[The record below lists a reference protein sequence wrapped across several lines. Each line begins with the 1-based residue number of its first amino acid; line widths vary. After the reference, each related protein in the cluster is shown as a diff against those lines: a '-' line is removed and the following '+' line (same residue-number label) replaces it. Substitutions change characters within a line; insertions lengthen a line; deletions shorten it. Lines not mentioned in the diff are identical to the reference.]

1 MATSK
6 EHFSPS
12 IVFPLLRML
21 PSLLALG
28 SDLLVFTVAFLKT
41 QEKKQDSSAPESPAD
56 FLVPFPLFPLNPVAI
71 PDTPGTYRSPAM
83 LTLISKLVHPMAL
96 RGGSLGMKL
105 NGMGKKNYFLLVGF
119 HEAIQELQAIHSI
132 MINCAFR
139 FQ

>member
-41 QEKKQDSSAPESPAD
+41 QEKSKT
-56 FLVPFPLFPLNPVAI
+56 LVLLKVPQISLFPFPF
-71 PDTPGTYRSPAM
+71 SP
-83 LTLISKLVHPMAL
+83 
-96 RGGSLGMKL
+96 
-105 NGMGKKNYFLLVGF
+105 
-119 HEAIQELQAIHSI
+119 
-132 MINCAFR
+132 
-139 FQ
+139 